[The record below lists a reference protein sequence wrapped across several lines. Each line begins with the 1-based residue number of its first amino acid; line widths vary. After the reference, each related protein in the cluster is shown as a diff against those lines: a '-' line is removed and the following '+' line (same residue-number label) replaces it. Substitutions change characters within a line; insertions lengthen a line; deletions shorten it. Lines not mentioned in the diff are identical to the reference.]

1 MEFPVIQRP
10 GEPAASGR
18 GGNVSTSGGYRVGPR
33 RMTRQVNVGGVRVG
47 GGAPISVQTMTK
59 TKTSDVEATVAQI
72 LQAAD
77 AGCDIVRVT
86 VNDRPAADAIA
97 EIVRRSPV
105 PVVAD
110 IHFNH
115 VFALKAIEANV
126 AKVRLNPGNIGSRDR
141 IEQVLKSARDK
152 GIPIRIGVNS
162 GSLEEDIL
170 SKHGYPTAEALYES
184 AMRHVGI
191 CDEFGFRDVIISVKS
206 TDVRLM
212 IEAYRLV
219 AQRTDIPLHLGVT
232 EAGPT
237 RVGTV
242 KSSVGI
248 GSLLAE
254 GIGDTIRVSLTDE
267 PVREVEVGKE
277 ILRSLGLASRNV
289 ELIACPTCGR
299 LEVDLFGIMAEL
311 EKRLAGVKKAVKIAV
326 LGCVV
331 NGPGEASEADIGIAA
346 GKGVGILYRKG
357 EVVRRVKESEIVD
370 AIVDEVMKFQPDQS
384 VPESVRS

>member
-1 MEFPVIQRP
+1 MDLTLPVLNNSVQTVP
-10 GEPAASGR
+10 EDGKHP
-18 GGNVSTSGGYRVGPR
+18 TYKVGVR
-33 RMTRQVNVGGVRVG
+33 RKTRQVNIGGIRVG
-47 GGAPISVQTMTK
+47 GDAPISVQTMTK
-59 TKTSDVEATVAQI
+59 TKTSDIEGTVGQI
-72 LQAAD
+72 VQAAE

-86 VNDRPAADAIA
+86 VNDKEAADAIG
-97 EIVRRSPV
+97 EIVKRSPI

-115 VFALKAIEANV
+115 IFALKSIEANV

-141 IEQVLKSARDK
+141 IRQVLTQAKNK

-170 SKHGYPTAEALYES
+170 EKHGYPTAEALYES
-184 AMRHVGI
+184 AMRHVEI
-191 CDEFGFRDVIISVKS
+191 CEENGFRDVIISVKS

-237 RVGTV
+237 KIGTI
-242 KSSVGI
+242 KSAVGI
-248 GSLLAE
+248 GTLLAE
-254 GIGDTIRVSLTDE
+254 GIGDTIRVSLTDD
-267 PVREVEVGKE
+267 PVKEVEVGKE
-277 ILRSLGLASRNV
+277 ILRSLSLASRNI

-299 LEVDLFGIMAEL
+299 LEVDLFGIMAQL
-311 EKRLAGVKKAVKIAV
+311 EERLAGIKKPVKIAV

-346 GKGVGILYRKG
+346 GKGVAILYRKG
-357 EVVRRVKESEIVD
+357 EVVRRVKESEIVQT
-370 AIVDEVMKFQPDQS
+370 IVEEVEKFQPQ
-384 VPESVRS
+384 

>member
-1 MEFPVIQRP
+1 MEIEAVNESDRP
-10 GEPAASGR
+10 GAAPPARSGR
-18 GGNVSTSGGYRVGPR
+18 RRNTRRV
-33 RMTRQVNVGGVRVG
+33 MVGGIPVG
-47 GGAPISVQTMTK
+47 GGSPISVQTMTK
-59 TKTSDVEATVAQI
+59 CKTADADATVAQI
-72 LQAAD
+72 TAAAD

-86 VNDRPAADAIA
+86 VNDKEAAEAMA
-97 EIVRRSPV
+97 EIVRRSPI

-115 VFALKAIEANV
+115 VFALKAIAAGV
-126 AKVRLNPGNIGSRDR
+126 AKVRINPGNIGSRER
-141 IEQVLKSARDK
+141 IHEVLGAAKRRQ
-152 GIPIRIGVNS
+152 IPIRIGVNS

-170 SKHGYPTAEALYES
+170 AKHGYPTAEALYES
-184 AMRHVGI
+184 AMRHVNI
-191 CDEFGFRDVIISVKS
+191 CDEFGFEDVIISVKS

-212 IEAYRLV
+212 VDAYRLV
-219 AQRTDIPLHLGVT
+219 AERTDIPLHLGVT

-237 RVGTV
+237 RVGTI
-242 KSSVGI
+242 KSAVGI
-248 GSLLAE
+248 GALLAE
-254 GIGDTIRVSLTDE
+254 GIGDTIRVSLTDD
-267 PVREVEVGKE
+267 PVKEVEVGKE

-299 LEVDLFGIMAEL
+299 LEVDLLAIMAEL
-311 EKRLAGVKKAVKIAV
+311 ERRLAGIKKPVKIAV

-370 AIVDEVMKFQPDQS
+370 AIVEEVMQF
-384 VPESVRS
+384 VPPGET

>member
-1 MEFPVIQRP
+1 MEIPVLNLTETP
-10 GEPAASGR
+10 PAAPVQSGR
-18 GGNVSTSGGYRVGPR
+18 MVR
-33 RMTRQVNVGGVRVG
+33 RATRQVVIGGIKVGGN
-47 GGAPISVQTMTK
+47 APISVQTMTK
-59 TKTSDVEATVAQI
+59 TKTSDVAGTVAQI
-72 LQAAD
+72 VAAAD

-86 VNDRPAADAIA
+86 VNDKEAADAMK
-97 EIVRRSPV
+97 EIVLQSPI

-126 AKVRLNPGNIGSRDR
+126 AKVRINPGNIGSKDR
-141 IEQVLKSARDK
+141 IHQVLTAAKDK

-170 SKHGYPTAEALYES
+170 DKHGYPTAEALYDS

-191 CDEFGFRDVIISVKS
+191 CDEFGFRDIIISVKS

-232 EAGPT
+232 EAGTT
-237 RVGTV
+237 RIGTI
-242 KSSVGI
+242 KSAVGI
-248 GSLLAE
+248 GTLLAE

-267 PVREVEVGKE
+267 PVKEVEVGKE
-277 ILRSLGLASRNV
+277 ILRSLGLATRNV

-299 LEVDLFGIMAEL
+299 LEVDLFAIMAEL
-311 EKRLAGVKKAVKIAV
+311 EKRLEGVKKPVKIAV

-357 EVVRRVKESEIVD
+357 EVVRKVKESEIVD
-370 AIVDEVMKFQPDQS
+370 VIVDEVHKFQPQ
-384 VPESVRS
+384 

>member
-1 MEFPVIQRP
+1 MEIPILNLADTPTGNQQRVQN
-10 GEPAASGR
+10 GI
-18 GGNVSTSGGYRVGPR
+18 R
-33 RMTRQVNVGGVRVG
+33 RMTRQVNIGGIKVGGN
-47 GGAPISVQTMTK
+47 APISVQTMTK
-59 TKTSDVEATVAQI
+59 TRTADVRATVAQI
-72 LQAAD
+72 VAAAE

-86 VNDRPAADAIA
+86 INDKEAAGAIG
-97 EIVRRSPV
+97 EIVRQSPV
-105 PVVAD
+105 PIVAD

-115 VFALKAIEANV
+115 IFALKAIEGNV
-126 AKVRLNPGNIGSRDR
+126 AKVRINPGNIGSRDR
-141 IEQVLKSARDK
+141 IHQVLGAARDK

-170 SKHGYPTAEALYES
+170 EKHGYPTAEALYES

-191 CDEFGFRDVIISVKS
+191 CDEFGFRGVIISVKS

-212 IEAYRLV
+212 IAAYRLV

-237 RVGTV
+237 RTGTI
-242 KSSVGI
+242 KSAVGI
-248 GSLLAE
+248 GALLAE

-267 PVREVEVGKE
+267 PAKEVEVGKE
-277 ILRSLGLASRNV
+277 ILRSLGLATRNV

-311 EKRLAGVKKAVKIAV
+311 EKRLEGIQKPVKIAV

-357 EVVRRVKESEIVD
+357 EMIRRVKESEIVD
-370 AIVDEVMKFQPDQS
+370 VIVEEVKNFQPAT
-384 VPESVRS
+384 

>member
-1 MEFPVIQRP
+1 MIEI
-10 GEPAASGR
+10 PAV
-18 GGNVSTSGGYRVGPR
+18 NVADETPAPPRSTSRIGVR
-33 RMTRQVNVGGVRVG
+33 RPTRQVNVGGIKVG

-59 TKTSDVEATVAQI
+59 TKTGDVRATVQQI
-72 LQAAD
+72 IVAAE

-86 VNDRPAADAIA
+86 VNDKEAAEAIR
-97 EIVRRSPV
+97 EIVRQSPI

-115 VFALKAIEANV
+115 VFALKSVEASV
-126 AKVRLNPGNIGSRDR
+126 AKVRLNPGNIGNRDR
-141 IEQVLKSARDK
+141 IHQVLSAAKDK

-170 SKHGYPTAEALYES
+170 NKHGYPTAEALFES
-184 AMRHVGI
+184 AMRHVEI
-191 CDEFGFRDVIISVKS
+191 CDEFNFKDVIISVKS

-212 IEAYRLV
+212 VEAYRLV
-219 AQRTDIPLHLGVT
+219 AERTDIPLHLGVT

-237 RVGTV
+237 RVGTI
-242 KSSVGI
+242 KSAVGI
-248 GSLLAE
+248 GALLAE

-267 PVREVEVGKE
+267 PVKEVEVGKE
-277 ILRSLGLASRNV
+277 ILRSLGLTSRNV

-299 LEVDLFGIMAEL
+299 LEVDLFGIMGEL
-311 EKRLAGVKKAVKIAV
+311 EKRLEGVKKPVKIAV

-331 NGPGEASEADIGIAA
+331 NGPGEASEADIGLAA

-370 AIVDEVMKFQPDQS
+370 VIVEEVRNFK
-384 VPESVRS
+384 PEGEERT

>member
-1 MEFPVIQRP
+1 MEIPATYPAQGAP
-10 GEPAASGR
+10 GAHQPAVKIGA
-18 GGNVSTSGGYRVGPR
+18 R
-33 RMTRQVNVGGVRVG
+33 RRTREVNVGGITLG

-59 TKTSDVEATVAQI
+59 TRTGDIEGTLRQI
-72 LQAAD
+72 GGAAD

-86 VNDRPAADAIA
+86 VNDREAADAMK
-97 EIVRRSPV
+97 EIVRRSPI

-126 AKVRLNPGNIGSRDR
+126 AKVRINPGNIGSRDR
-141 IEQVLKSARDK
+141 IHQVLTAAREK

-170 SKHGYPTAEALYES
+170 RKHGYPTAEALYES

-191 CDEFGFRDVIISVKS
+191 CDEFGFRDVVLSVKS

-219 AQRTDIPLHLGVT
+219 AARTDIPLHLGVT
-232 EAGPT
+232 EAGT
-237 RVGTV
+237 TKIGTI
-242 KSSVGI
+242 KSAVGI
-248 GSLLAE
+248 GTLLSE
-254 GIGDTIRVSLTDE
+254 GIGDTIRVSLTDD
-267 PVREVEVGKE
+267 PVKEVEVGKE
-277 ILRSLGLASRNV
+277 ILRSLGLATRNV

-299 LEVDLFGIMAEL
+299 LEVDLFKIMAEL
-311 EKRLAGVKKAVKIAV
+311 ERRLEGVKKPVKIAV

-357 EVVRRVKESEIVD
+357 EVVRKVKESEIVD
-370 AIVDEVMKFQPDQS
+370 VIVEEVRNF
-384 VPESVRS
+384 VPER

>member
-1 MEFPVIQRP
+1 MDFTIPVANNAVDVNP
-10 GEPAASGR
+10 SPAKHPTYKVGVR
-18 GGNVSTSGGYRVGPR
+18 RVTR
-33 RMTRQVNVGGVRVG
+33 RVNVGGIFVG
-47 GGAPISVQTMTK
+47 GGSPISVQTMTK
-59 TKTSDVEATVAQI
+59 SKTSDIVATVAQI
-72 LQAAD
+72 RQAAD

-86 VNDRPAADAIA
+86 VNDKEAADAMT
-97 EIVRRSPV
+97 EIVRQSPI

-115 VFALKAIEANV
+115 IFALRSIEANV

-141 IEQVLKSARDK
+141 IRQVLDAAKAR

-170 SKHGYPTAEALYES
+170 AKHGYPTAEALFES

-191 CDEFGFRDVIISVKS
+191 CEEFGFRDVIISVKS

-212 IEAYRLV
+212 VEAYRLV
-219 AQRTDIPLHLGVT
+219 SERTDIPLHLGVT

-237 RVGTV
+237 SIGTI
-242 KSSVGI
+242 KSAVGI
-248 GSLLAE
+248 GTLLAE

-277 ILRSLGLASRNV
+277 ILRSLSLASRNV

-299 LEVDLFGIMAEL
+299 LEVDLFGIVRQL
-311 EKRLAGVKKAVKIAV
+311 EEKLAGVKKPVKIAV

-346 GKGVGILYRKG
+346 GKGVAILYRKG
-357 EVVRRVKESEIVD
+357 EVIRRIREDEIVS
-370 AIVDEVMKFQPDQS
+370 AIVEEVEKFQPGTI
-384 VPESVRS
+384 

>member
-1 MEFPVIQRP
+1 MEIPVLNMTDQPPVIP
-10 GEPAASGR
+10 HPTYK
-18 GGNVSTSGGYRVGPR
+18 V
-33 RMTRQVNVGGVRVG
+33 GVRRHTRSVMIGGIKVG

-59 TKTSDVEATVAQI
+59 TKTSDIEGTVKQI
-72 LQAAD
+72 VDAAD

-86 VNDRPAADAIA
+86 VNDKEAADAMA
-97 EIVRRSPV
+97 EIVRQSPI

-115 VFALKAIEANV
+115 IFALKAIQANV
-126 AKVRLNPGNIGSRDR
+126 AKVRINPGNIGSKDR
-141 IEQVLKSARDK
+141 IYEVLTAAKDK

-170 SKHGYPTAEALYES
+170 EKHGYPTAEALYES

-219 AQRTDIPLHLGVT
+219 AERTDIPLHLGVT
-232 EAGPT
+232 EAGTT
-237 RVGTV
+237 RIGTI
-242 KSSVGI
+242 KSAVGI
-248 GSLLAE
+248 GTLLAE

-267 PVREVEVGKE
+267 PVKEIEVGKE

-299 LEVDLFGIMAEL
+299 LEVDLFGIMAQL
-311 EKRLAGVKKAVKIAV
+311 EERLEGVKKPVKVAV

-357 EVVRRVKESEIVD
+357 EVVRKVKESEIVD
-370 AIVDEVMKFQPDQS
+370 VIVEEVLKFE
-384 VPESVRS
+384 PETGSN

>member
-1 MEFPVIQRP
+1 MELTIPVFNNLSDI
-10 GEPAASGR
+10 
-18 GGNVSTSGGYRVGPR
+18 NVQPQQHPTYKIGLR
-33 RMTRQVNVGGVRVG
+33 RQTRQVNIGGILVGGN
-47 GGAPISVQTMTK
+47 APISVQTMTK
-59 TKTSDVEATVAQI
+59 TKTSDVEATVKQI
-72 LQAAD
+72 KDATD

-86 VNDRPAADAIA
+86 VNDKEASEAIG
-97 EIVRRSPV
+97 EIVKQSPI

-115 VFALKAIEANV
+115 IFALKAIEGNV

-141 IEQVLKSARDK
+141 IREVLTAAKNK
-152 GIPIRIGVNS
+152 NIPIRIGVNS

-170 SKHGYPTAEALYES
+170 EKHGYPTAEALFES

-191 CDEFGFRDVIISVKS
+191 CEEFGFRDVIISVKS
-206 TDVRLM
+206 TDVKLM

-232 EAGPT
+232 EAGT
-237 RVGTV
+237 AKVGTI
-242 KSSVGI
+242 KSAVGI
-248 GSLLAE
+248 GTLLAE

-267 PVREVEVGKE
+267 PVKEIEVGKE
-277 ILRSLGLASRNV
+277 ILRSLSLASRNV

-299 LEVDLFGIMAEL
+299 LEVDLFSIMAQL
-311 EKRLAGVKKAVKIAV
+311 EEKLEGVKKPVKIAV

-346 GKGVGILYRKG
+346 GKGVAILYRKG
-357 EVVRRVKESEIVD
+357 EVIKRVREDEIV
-370 AIVDEVMKFQPDQS
+370 ATILEEVEKFQPLL
-384 VPESVRS
+384 P

>member
-1 MEFPVIQRP
+1 MEIPVVNLAT
-10 GEPAASGR
+10 EVASAQQPTYK
-18 GGNVSTSGGYRVGPR
+18 VAVR
-33 RMTRQVNVGGVRVG
+33 RRTRQVTIGGVRVG

-59 TKTSDVEATVAQI
+59 TKTSDVAGTVAQI
-72 LQAAD
+72 VQSAE

-86 VNDRPAADAIA
+86 VNDREAADAIA
-97 EIVRRSPV
+97 EIVRQSPI

-115 VFALKAIEANV
+115 VFALKAIEGNV

-141 IEQVLKSARDK
+141 IEQVLKAAADK

-170 SKHGYPTAEALYES
+170 EKHGYPTAEALYES
-184 AMRHVGI
+184 AMRHVAI
-191 CDEFGFRDVIISVKS
+191 CDEFGFKDVIISVKS

-232 EAGPT
+232 EAGT
-237 RVGTV
+237 TKIGTI
-242 KSSVGI
+242 KSAVGI
-248 GSLLAE
+248 GTLLAE
-254 GIGDTIRVSLTDE
+254 GIGDTIRVSLTDD

-277 ILRSLGLASRNV
+277 ILRSLSLATRNV

-299 LEVDLFGIMAEL
+299 LEVDLFSIMAEL
-311 EKRLAGVKKAVKIAV
+311 EKRLEGVKKPVKIAV

-357 EVVRRVKESEIVD
+357 EVVRKVKESEIVD
-370 AIVDEVMKFQPDQS
+370 AIVEEVRNF
-384 VPESVRS
+384 VPEGQPAVRG